1 MRQLILLNIFLL
13 SLTSCYNIKDNNKQ
27 EYTPELI
34 NLNGYEFSIDSYKGN
49 VVFLNLW
56 ATWCKPCIAEF
67 EDISKAKKLFQN
79 DSIKF
84 IAISNESLNTIE
96 SFVKNN
102 KYEIEFLKLNG
113 DYSLYQAYGLPTT
126 IIYDKFGKEAFRTS
140 GMKKN
145 QFTSNNFVNKI
156 KKLL

>member
-1 MRQLILLNIFLL
+1 MKQFLIFNLYLIL
-13 SLTSCYNIKDNNKQ
+13 LTSCYNVKENNKR

-34 NLNGYEFSIDSYKGN
+34 NLNSDEFIIDSYKGN

-84 IAISNESLNTIE
+84 IAISNESLNTIKL
-96 SFVKNN
+96 FVKNN

-113 DYSLYQAYGLPTT
+113 DYSLYKAYGLPTT
-126 IIYDKFGKEAFRTS
+126 IIYDKFGKEAFRIS
-140 GMKKN
+140 GMKNN
-145 QFTSNNFVNKI
+145 QFTSNNFVKKI